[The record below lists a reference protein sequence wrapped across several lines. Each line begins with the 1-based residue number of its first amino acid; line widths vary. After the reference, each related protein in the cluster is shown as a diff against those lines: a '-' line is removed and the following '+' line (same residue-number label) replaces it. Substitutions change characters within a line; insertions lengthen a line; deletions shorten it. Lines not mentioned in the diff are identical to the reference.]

1 MSEPASEEVKTDVS
15 APIADASENVEA
27 EKAASLVAN
36 KMNLQ
41 ALPIRAYLD
50 QTVVP
55 LLLDGMSALVK
66 ERPPNPIEWLAS
78 YLVRNNPQGPSQP

>member
-36 KMNLQ
+36 KVSFELG
-41 ALPIRAYLD
+41 IIDR
-50 QTVVP
+50 
-55 LLLDGMSALVK
+55 LVWRVSVM
-66 ERPPNPIEWLAS
+66 ELYGI
-78 YLVRNNPQGPSQP
+78 